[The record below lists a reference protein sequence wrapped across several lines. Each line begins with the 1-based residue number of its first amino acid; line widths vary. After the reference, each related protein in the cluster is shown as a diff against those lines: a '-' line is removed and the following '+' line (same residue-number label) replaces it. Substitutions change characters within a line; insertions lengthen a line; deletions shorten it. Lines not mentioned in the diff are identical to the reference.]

1 MVNCES
7 NDQVGYLR
15 MNHPAAMW
23 ANDFELAVLLECCC
37 SAALTLLPDE
47 LYVDVIYHTK
57 TLVLSVIA
65 R

>member
-1 MVNCES
+1 
-7 NDQVGYLR
+7 